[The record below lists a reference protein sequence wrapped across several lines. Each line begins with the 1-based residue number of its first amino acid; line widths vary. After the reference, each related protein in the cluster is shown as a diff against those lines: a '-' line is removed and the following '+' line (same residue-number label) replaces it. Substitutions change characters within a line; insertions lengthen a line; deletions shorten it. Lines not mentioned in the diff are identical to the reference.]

1 MIAGQLALIVAAVF
15 FGAAIYV
22 NVAEQ
27 PARLTLDDRSLLAE
41 WKPAYRRGF
50 AMQAPLAMV
59 GFLLG
64 LIAWW
69 QTRDWRWLLGAALLI
84 ANWPYTLIA
93 IMPTNNRLMAI
104 TPNQAEPES
113 RKLIEKWAQLHAVRT
128 ALGALATA
136 AFFWASLSRIQVS
149 EAAATFIEREH
160 RTARYIEMQPVEREQ
175 PVLRALLDEG
185 ESTQIRK
192 R

>member
-160 RTARYIEMQPVEREQ
+160 RTAR
-175 PVLRALLDEG
+175 
-185 ESTQIRK
+185 
-192 R
+192 